1 MKRENDTL
9 LLAVHGAMEFTWR
22 YAWAG
27 FAMFGMTGRPVP
39 LFEALIAF
47 SIAAVVTRLSRG
59 RGWRI
64 LYILALQAFSL
75 VFAAGA
81 LIHVFY
87 YRSLPFWSRGWITE
101 FFSAPRTPLEWIML
115 IILGFWILLF
125 WAGGVNLGRKPPI
138 YYTVCARFDLGLV
151 AFLVLFLL
159 EWLLVARGG
168 IQAPDPLAKYLIFPY
183 FLFSVFAVGL
193 ARNRDNERREYL
205 AGHRGAG
212 IISTVLASLV
222 LVGTALFLFFLPV
235 FTAVA
240 ETGYAVMKEAAEPLG
255 PVVVAVLR
263 FLFMGRRPAT
273 CCGAPSGSAGELQ
286 PPPEFPD
293 ESSWWEEIIEAVVMW
308 GGIGLVA
315 AALFVLTAVGIWAL
329 ARWLL
334 SRTAPAESG
343 RGERPFFSFW
353 ASQVLA
359 FLNYLRRWFHARGKR
374 TRLAPRL
381 FARLLSW
388 GKRSGVFRLSSET
401 PGEYGARLTRRF
413 PVLREEI
420 ELIIELYHG
429 EVYGDRKM
437 TETQSTAAGAAR
449 RKLRSPA
456 HWPSRLRSW
465 FFRSGITVESEQ

>member
-1 MKRENDTL
+1 MKRSNDTL
-9 LLAVHGAMEFTWR
+9 LLTVHGGMEFTWR

-39 LFEALIAF
+39 LFEALIVF
-47 SIAAVVTRLSRG
+47 FLGAVVTRLSRG

-64 LYILALQAFSL
+64 LYIFALQAFSL
-75 VFAAGA
+75 IFAAGT
-81 LIHVFY
+81 LLHVFY

-101 FFSAPRTPLEWIML
+101 FFSAPRTPLEWIVL
-115 IILGFWILLF
+115 IIFCFWILLF
-125 WAGGVNLGRKPPI
+125 WTGGINLTRKPPR

-151 AFLVLFLL
+151 AFLVLYLL
-159 EWLLVARGG
+159 EWLLVTRGG

-183 FLFSVFAVGL
+183 FLFSVFSIGL
-193 ARNRDNERREYL
+193 ARTRDNQRRDYL

-212 IISTVLASLV
+212 IISTALVSLV
-222 LVGTALFLFFLPV
+222 LVGTTLFMLFLPV

-255 PVVVAVLR
+255 PIVVAVLR

-273 CCGAPSGSAGELQ
+273 CCGAPSDTGGESQL
-286 PPPEFPD
+286 PLEVAD
-293 ESSWWEEIIEAVVMW
+293 ESSWWEEILEVVVMW
-308 GGIGLVA
+308 GSIGLVG
-315 AALFVLTAVGIWAL
+315 AALLVLMAVGLWVL

-334 SRTAPAESG
+334 SRTAP
-343 RGERPFFSFW
+343 GENRTEEKPFLAFW
-353 ASQVLA
+353 AGRIRA
-359 FLNYLRRWFHARGKR
+359 FLNYLRRWFHARGRR

-401 PGEYGARLTRRF
+401 PGEYGARLTKRF
-413 PVLREEI
+413 PAFKEEVDFI
-420 ELIIELYHG
+420 VELYHG
-429 EVYGDRKM
+429 EVYGDREM
-437 TETQSTAAGAAR
+437 TETQSSAAGAVR
-449 RKLRSPA
+449 RRLRSPA

-465 FFRSGITVESEQ
+465 FSRSEITVDR